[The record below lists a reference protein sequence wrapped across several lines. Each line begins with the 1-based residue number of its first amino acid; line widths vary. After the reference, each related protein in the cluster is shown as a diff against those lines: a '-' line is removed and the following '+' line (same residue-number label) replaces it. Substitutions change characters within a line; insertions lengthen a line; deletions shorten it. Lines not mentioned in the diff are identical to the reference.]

1 MILTTMQCGCHAPV
15 GAYAKITAGK
25 IKIRAFICDLQGEN
39 YIVRQ
44 TTGPASEA
52 EALAEQLAQELL
64 IAGGDGILASL
75 EK

>member
-1 MILTTMQCGCHAPV
+1 MQCGCHAPV

-44 TTGPASEA
+44 TTGPAAEA
-52 EALAEQLAQELL
+52 ETLAEQLAQDLL
-64 IAGGDGILASL
+64 DAGGTEILASL